1 MLFGLRFLGG
11 ASTCGRS
18 VVAEVIVVGTEP
30 VDDSVLIEGSWT
42 REIGTE
48 ISGLGSG
55 TSEGARGV
63 ATIASNGSDLGVSP
77 TRDATGALGDGGRG
91 GWGVRNA
98 NGNVIASANV
108 ELREICAAVGGAGR
122 TIGSSCV
129 GEIEKSKA

>member
-1 MLFGLRFLGG
+1 M
-11 ASTCGRS
+11 
-18 VVAEVIVVGTEP
+18 GTEP

-42 REIGTE
+42 RAIGTE

-63 ATIASNGSDLGVSP
+63 ATIASNGSDLGVSA
-77 TRDATGALGDGGRG
+77 TRDATGAQGAGGRG